1 MTGDRARM
9 RPGTAFRGAIGKLC
23 RCALG
28 LAVLPMIVPASCR
41 PRGAT
46 VVSPVALPSAFSAEG
61 RTAMPTKWWT
71 AFGDA
76 RLNALIARA
85 LQDNFSLRVAW
96 DRLDQARATAA
107 RSGAP
112 LWPELDGTG
121 GASRTVTRT
130 PAAGRAYT
138 NELSLGVLAGYEV
151 DLWGRVRSTHD
162 ASRLDA
168 YASSED
174 LHAAAVTLTAE
185 LARTWY
191 LLVEQRGQL
200 KLLDEQIA
208 TNGQHL
214 EIISLKFRRGKV
226 SAADVLQQRQL
237 VESTRGDRVLV
248 ESAVEVLVHQLAVLV
263 GRRPGDLTV
272 DAPRDL
278 PHLPPLPRTG
288 VPIERI
294 RRRPDVRAAELRVQ
308 AADRQVAA
316 ALADQFPRLSLSV
329 SAETSAARVRDLFD
343 NWLAGMAANVVAPL
357 LDGGLRR
364 AEVRRTRAA
373 LSEKLNAYGQ
383 VVLAALQ
390 EVEDAL
396 SQEARQS
403 QYVASLTRQLELSKQ
418 STERTRDSYANG
430 TMDFVRYLT
439 TLLAHQRLQRSHL
452 QAERQ
457 LVEYRI
463 DLYRALAGSWPLPR
477 ADRAAP
483 PGAVKAIDYQY
494 DDEPR
499 RPAQPRGLKR

>member
-1 MTGDRARM
+1 M
-9 RPGTAFRGAIGKLC
+9 
-23 RCALG
+23 
-28 LAVLPMIVPASCR
+28 
-41 PRGAT
+41 
-46 VVSPVALPSAFSAEG
+46 
-61 RTAMPTKWWT
+61 
-71 AFGDA
+71 
-76 RLNALIARA
+76 
-85 LQDNFSLRVAW
+85 
-96 DRLDQARATAA
+96 
-107 RSGAP
+107 
-112 LWPELDGTG
+112 
-121 GASRTVTRT
+121 
-130 PAAGRAYT
+130 
-138 NELSLGVLAGYEV
+138 
-151 DLWGRVRSTHD
+151 
-162 ASRLDA
+162 
-168 YASSED
+168 
-174 LHAAAVTLTAE
+174 
-185 LARTWY
+185 
-191 LLVEQRGQL
+191 
-200 KLLDEQIA
+200 
-208 TNGQHL
+208 
-214 EIISLKFRRGKV
+214 
-226 SAADVLQQRQL
+226 LQQRQL